1 MLKMIL
7 LTHSA
12 QFSSHNETAHDNL
25 IYPSDTD
32 DGDMCSPGSFRSLED
47 APLRVFAEVF
57 LTPKQGQNKSLKAL
71 QFQILFKY
79 LHLTWSP
86 FNICQSFWHFPVFS
100 LWQHDCESP

>member
-1 MLKMIL
+1 MLKMTL

-71 QFQILFKY
+71 QSQNLNQIFTLNMVTFQHPPRFRAFSCL
-79 LHLTWSP
+79 WS
-86 FNICQSFWHFPVFS
+86 
-100 LWQHDCESP
+100 LAT